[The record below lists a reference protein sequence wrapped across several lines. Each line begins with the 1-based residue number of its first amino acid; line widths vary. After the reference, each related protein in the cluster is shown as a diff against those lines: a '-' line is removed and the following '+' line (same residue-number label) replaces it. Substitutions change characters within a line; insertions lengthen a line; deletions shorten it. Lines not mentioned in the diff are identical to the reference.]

1 MNKIVFDGA
10 LFSECQMQ
18 GRNRYGMLRVAEEIT
33 IRLLNIDEFEFA
45 FANSIYLEKYHLS
58 LIQFLQ
64 DNFSSHQLSI
74 LSKKPNAIFN
84 ILEYKRIFQKLPWL
98 LFPNVKNAGIEEYDI
113 YHSFYYPIN
122 KNVQQLPLKKCI
134 TFLDIIPLRLE
145 GYTKEII
152 NLTQRIVDSIQENY
166 AISISEYSKQDLL
179 NYNKHIKSENIFV
192 APLAAS
198 PSTFYQNKNVADL
211 QRVQKKYNL
220 PTNYFLCISSSDIRK
235 NIEHLIICF
244 SQFILQEKP
253 KDAYLVIAG
262 NSTHSRTVLDKLNI
276 DKEVRKRIVFPE
288 KFIDE
293 NDLAI
298 VYSNALSFFF
308 MSLYE
313 GFGLPA
319 LEAMQCGTP
328 TVAANTSSIP
338 EVMGDAGILLSPTDK
353 NSLCETMLQL
363 YNNESLRLNLSQK
376 GIQQASLFSWERT
389 ANEYSSIFKM
399 INNI

>member
-1 MNKIVFDGA
+1 
-10 LFSECQMQ
+10 
-18 GRNRYGMLRVAEEIT
+18 
-33 IRLLNIDEFEFA
+33 
-45 FANSIYLEKYHLS
+45 
-58 LIQFLQ
+58 
-64 DNFSSHQLSI
+64 
-74 LSKKPNAIFN
+74 
-84 ILEYKRIFQKLPWL
+84 
-98 LFPNVKNAGIEEYDI
+98 
-113 YHSFYYPIN
+113 
-122 KNVQQLPLKKCI
+122 
-134 TFLDIIPLRLE
+134 LDIIPLRLE

-179 NYNKHIKSENIFV
+179 NYNKHIKPENIFV

-198 PSTFYQNKNVADL
+198 PSTFYQNKNVADW

-253 KDAYLVIAG
+253 NDAHLVIAG

-293 NDLAI
+293 SDLAI